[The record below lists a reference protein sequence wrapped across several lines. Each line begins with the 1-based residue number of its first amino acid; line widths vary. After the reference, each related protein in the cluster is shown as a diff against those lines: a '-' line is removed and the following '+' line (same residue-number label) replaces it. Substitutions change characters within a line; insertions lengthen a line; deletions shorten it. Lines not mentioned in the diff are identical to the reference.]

1 VRRSDATPPSA
12 SPLSIGV
19 GGLAV
24 LLGALDAYVLVSIL
38 VDIVS
43 DFNVPVNH
51 LERATPL
58 ITGYLLGYIAGMP
71 LLGRLSDRYGR
82 RIVILV
88 CLAGFAG
95 GSIVTATAGTMTQ
108 LIAGRAVQG
117 LAGGAL
123 LPVTLAL
130 VADVFSAERR
140 SAALGWVGAA
150 QELGAVLGPLFGAY
164 VAAWIG
170 WRGIFWLNVPLSVL
184 AAIAV
189 WFMVPRHNRGAHA
202 PRVAVVGG
210 LLLALSLGLLVVG
223 LYNPEPDKSV
233 LPSWGP
239 ATVGAG
245 VLALVLFVLWE
256 ARSGTRLMETANVR
270 MRPFVSSLLAS
281 LCAGAALLITLVD
294 VQLVA
299 QTLLGKNSL
308 GGTLML
314 TRFLVALPIGAVVG
328 GLLIKAL
335 GERLLT
341 FVGLLLA
348 GAAYVLI
355 ANWPVNV
362 QDVTYAGGL
371 HRIDVDLAL
380 AGLGLGLVIAPLS
393 AVVLRVVPAS
403 QHGIA
408 SASLVVARMMG
419 MLIGV
424 AALSAWGLH
433 RFQEFTSNLV
443 PPLPFG
449 MTDEEYQ
456 RQSALYM
463 DALHTALRAEY
474 KEIFLVTAAICALG
488 ALAGL
493 LLGSRRLA
501 ARAEQPG

>member
-1 VRRSDATPPSA
+1 MPRSK
-12 SPLSIGV
+12 LSITV

-43 DFNVPVNH
+43 DFDVPVNH

-82 RIVILV
+82 RLVILL
-88 CLAGFAG
+88 CLFGFGA
-95 GSIVTATAGTMTQ
+95 GSIVTATSATMTQ
-108 LIAGRAVQG
+108 LIAGRALQG

-123 LPVTLAL
+123 LPVTMAL

-140 SAALGWVGAA
+140 AAALGWVGAA
-150 QELGAVLGPLFGAY
+150 QELGAVLGPLFGAA

-170 WRGIFWLNVPLSVL
+170 WRGIFWINVPLTVL

-189 WFMVPRHNRGAHA
+189 WFMVPKRTNSQA

-210 LLLALSLGLLVVG
+210 LLLALSLALLVIG

-233 LPSWGP
+233 LPSWGL
-239 ATVGAG
+239 ACVGGG
-245 VLALVLFVLWE
+245 VVALALFVFWE
-256 ARSGTRLMETANVR
+256 ARSGTRLMETTNVR
-270 MRPFVSSLLAS
+270 MRPFLAALVAS

-299 QTLLGKNSL
+299 QTLMGKTSWQ
-308 GGTLML
+308 GTLML
-314 TRFLVALPIGAVVG
+314 TRFLVALPVGAVVG
-328 GLLIKAL
+328 GLLIRL
-335 GERLLT
+335 VGERFLA
-341 FVGLLLA
+341 FIGLLGA
-348 GAAYVLI
+348 GVAYWLI
-355 ANWPVNV
+355 ANWP
-362 QDVTYAGGL
+362 AGVSQQ
-371 HRIDVDLAL
+371 RIDVDLIV

-433 RFQEFTSNLV
+433 RFQVLGKDV
-443 PPLPFG
+443 PLPQCLTPATPDCKPQWDAYQLG
-449 MTDEEYQ
+449 LQNVLRTEY
-456 RQSALYM
+456 R
-463 DALHTALRAEY
+463 
-474 KEIFLVTAAICALG
+474 EIFLATAAICVLG
-488 ALAGL
+488 ALFGL
-493 LLGSRRLA
+493 VLGGRRLA
-501 ARAEQPG
+501 ARAEQLG